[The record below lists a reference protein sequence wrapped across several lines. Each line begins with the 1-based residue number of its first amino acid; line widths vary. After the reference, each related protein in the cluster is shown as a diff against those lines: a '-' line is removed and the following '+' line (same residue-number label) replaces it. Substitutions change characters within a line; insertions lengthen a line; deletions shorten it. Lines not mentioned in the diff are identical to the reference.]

1 MLIKMTNPEEL
12 SEEIDYLY
20 EEILVIKNQ
29 YKQSPEDCGLHLK
42 LEYLNHELSKLEEKE
57 ADEYDKALEA
67 KLELPFGAAKE
78 VIKRADELLKKY
90 YEK

>member
-29 YKQSPEDCGLHLK
+29 YKQSPED
-42 LEYLNHELSKLEEKE
+42 Y
-57 ADEYDKALEA
+57 
-67 KLELPFGAAKE
+67 P
-78 VIKRADELLKKY
+78 I
-90 YEK
+90 